1 MMRMDLVVSVHH
13 FNTLPVFYLV
23 RRVARTSFEH
33 EQPAQVYAEQIA
45 FRIRRKQMGSLF
57 SQNWNFYLLIGINSL
72 KTKENQK

>member
-13 FNTLPVFYLV
+13 FNTLPVVYLV

-33 EQPAQVYAEQIA
+33 EQPAQVDAEQIA

-57 SQNWNFYLLIGINSL
+57 SQNWNFDLLIGINSL